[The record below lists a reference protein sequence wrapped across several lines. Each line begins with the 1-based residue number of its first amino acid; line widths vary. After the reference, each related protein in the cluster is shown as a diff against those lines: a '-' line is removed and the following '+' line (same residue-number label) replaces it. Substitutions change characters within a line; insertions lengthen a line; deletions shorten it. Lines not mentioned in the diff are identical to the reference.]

1 MDRTVLIITAMDGA
15 ENLARAISSEAHAVV
30 EIARNRRSAVARLR
44 RDPVAAVLLD
54 TNLPT
59 AEKTDSGTVWHNAG
73 TALPLELNLSALGI
87 SGTVR
92 VLHHLLEERQQ
103 AASLA
108 RQQAA
113 ADVEQQIH
121 TTITTLLL
129 ESDLLLRDASLPPRV
144 AEKARA
150 VKDLADSLRT
160 HLRSQSGERFVAHL
174 VKRPKPN
181 GWPEA

>member
-1 MDRTVLIITAMDGA
+1 MDRTVLIITTMDGA
-15 ENLARAISSEAHAVV
+15 ENLARAISSETHAVV

-54 TNLPT
+54 ARLST
-59 AEKTDSGTVWHNAG
+59 AEKTDSDAVWQNAG
-73 TALPLELNLSALGI
+73 WALPLELDLSSLGI
-87 SGTVR
+87 AGTVR
-92 VLHHLLEERQQ
+92 ILRNLLDTSEK
-103 AASLA
+103 AVDTA

-129 ESDLLLRDASLPPRV
+129 ESDLLLRDTALPPKA

-150 VKDLADSLRT
+150 VKDLAAALRT
-160 HLRSQSGERFVAHL
+160 HLRSQSGERFVANAAN
-174 VKRPKPN
+174 RPRPA
-181 GWPEA
+181 GWPSS